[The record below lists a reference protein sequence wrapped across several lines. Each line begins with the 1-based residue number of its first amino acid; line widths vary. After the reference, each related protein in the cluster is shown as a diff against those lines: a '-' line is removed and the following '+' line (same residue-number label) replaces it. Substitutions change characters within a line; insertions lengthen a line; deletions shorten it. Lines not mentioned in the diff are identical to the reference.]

1 MKREKVFRT
10 IKRVMAIL
18 GIILI
23 VLMYAATFIAAVFV
37 KKYTV
42 RLFLASMIMTM
53 VVPLLLY
60 APQRVINRKAAVN
73 FSAFERSGSGI
84 AVGQSKGLCRGSRYK
99 SSSFFTVKIITIS
112 DDIMTMTLN
121 AFFLAANCVIIIAA
135 HNFSAQ

>member
-1 MKREKVFRT
+1 
-10 IKRVMAIL
+10 MAIL

-60 APQRVINRKAAVN
+60 AYQ
-73 FSAFERSGSGI
+73 
-84 AVGQSKGLCRGSRYK
+84 
-99 SSSFFTVKIITIS
+99 
-112 DDIMTMTLN
+112 MTMKIFLHLN
-121 AFFLAANCVIIIAA
+121 VRIRNCRRTIKRDLQRQQI
-135 HNFSAQ
+135 

>member
-60 APQRVINRKAAVN
+60 AYQMTMKIFLHLNDPIRTA
-73 FSAFERSGSGI
+73 G
-84 AVGQSKGLCRGSRYK
+84 GQSKGICRGSRCK
-99 SSSFFTVKIITIS
+99 SFSFFTVKIITIS
-112 DDIMTMTLN
+112 DDIMTMALN

>member
-60 APQRVINRKAAVN
+60 AYQMTMKIFLHLN
-73 FSAFERSGSGI
+73 G
-84 AVGQSKGLCRGSRYK
+84 GQSKGICRGSRYK
-99 SSSFFTVKIITIS
+99 SFSFFTVKIITIS

>member
-42 RLFLASMIMTM
+42 RLFLASLIMTM

-60 APQRVINRKAAVN
+60 AYQMTMKIFLHLNDPDPELPSDNQKGFAEAADINQAH
-73 FSAFERSGSGI
+73 SS
-84 AVGQSKGLCRGSRYK
+84 QSK
-99 SSSFFTVKIITIS
+99 
-112 DDIMTMTLN
+112 
-121 AFFLAANCVIIIAA
+121 
-135 HNFSAQ
+135 

>member
-60 APQRVINRKAAVN
+60 AYQMTMKIFLHLNDPDPE
-73 FSAFERSGSGI
+73 F
-84 AVGQSKGLCRGSRYK
+84 AVGQSKGLCRGS
-99 SSSFFTVKIITIS
+99 
-112 DDIMTMTLN
+112 
-121 AFFLAANCVIIIAA
+121 
-135 HNFSAQ
+135 

>member
-23 VLMYAATFIAAVFV
+23 VLMYAATFIAAVLYSSFV
-37 KKYTV
+37 FGKHDHDDG
-42 RLFLASMIMTM
+42 RAAASVCISDD
-53 VVPLLLY
+53 
-60 APQRVINRKAAVN
+60 NEN

>member
-60 APQRVINRKAAVN
+60 AYQMTMKIFLHLNDPELPSDNQKGFAEAADINQAH
-73 FSAFERSGSGI
+73 SS
-84 AVGQSKGLCRGSRYK
+84 QSK
-99 SSSFFTVKIITIS
+99 
-112 DDIMTMTLN
+112 
-121 AFFLAANCVIIIAA
+121 
-135 HNFSAQ
+135 

>member
-1 MKREKVFRT
+1 M
-10 IKRVMAIL
+10 
-18 GIILI
+18 I

-53 VVPLLLY
+53 VVP
-60 APQRVINRKAAVN
+60 AASVCISDDNEN
-73 FSAFERSGSGI
+73 FSAFERSGSGT
-84 AVGQSKGLCRGSRYK
+84 AGGQSKGICRGSRYK
-99 SSSFFTVKIITIS
+99 SFSFFTVKIITIS
-112 DDIMTMTLN
+112 DDIMTMVLN

>member
-23 VLMYAATFIAAVFV
+23 VLMYAATVIAAVFV

-60 APQRVINRKAAVN
+60 AYQ
-73 FSAFERSGSGI
+73 
-84 AVGQSKGLCRGSRYK
+84 
-99 SSSFFTVKIITIS
+99 
-112 DDIMTMTLN
+112 MTMKIFLHLN
-121 AFFLAANCVIIIAA
+121 ALISLFAAPVS
-135 HNFSAQ
+135 FSPPMQATNWAVMP

>member
-60 APQRVINRKAAVN
+60 AYQKIFLHLNDPDPELPSDNQKGFAEAADINQ
-73 FSAFERSGSGI
+73 SHSS
-84 AVGQSKGLCRGSRYK
+84 QSK
-99 SSSFFTVKIITIS
+99 
-112 DDIMTMTLN
+112 
-121 AFFLAANCVIIIAA
+121 
-135 HNFSAQ
+135 

>member
-60 APQRVINRKAAVN
+60 AYQMTMKIFLHLNDPSDNQKGFAEAADINQAH
-73 FSAFERSGSGI
+73 SS
-84 AVGQSKGLCRGSRYK
+84 QSK
-99 SSSFFTVKIITIS
+99 
-112 DDIMTMTLN
+112 
-121 AFFLAANCVIIIAA
+121 
-135 HNFSAQ
+135 